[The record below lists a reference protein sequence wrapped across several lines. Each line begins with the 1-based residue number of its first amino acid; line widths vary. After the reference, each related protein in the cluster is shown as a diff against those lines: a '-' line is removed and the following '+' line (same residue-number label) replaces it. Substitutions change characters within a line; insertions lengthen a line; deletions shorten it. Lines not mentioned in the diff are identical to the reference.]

1 MFDLYM
7 YVFMY
12 IFIFIYKKW
21 CKINILYVEGKG
33 ILDSFINNLK

>member
-12 IFIFIYKKW
+12 MYKKL
-21 CKINILYVEGKG
+21 CKINILYVEGKD